1 MGRKRSKSLKMPK
14 MSKMPKMKGGNQV
27 PNPTGGPVPGGP
39 SSGVPAPSAQI
50 PGQPPVPGA
59 PATGSPSV
67 GGAPTGWWGIFTHRL
82 QYLNESKYFAGLC
95 MIMLNVGSKYVA
107 IKFSKSAE
115 EYFKANVTKQ
125 LLVFSMAWMV
135 TRDILTALIITAI
148 FVVLSDHLFN
158 EESNY
163 CIVPEKYRVL
173 STLVDTDGD
182 GIITDEELEKAE
194 ETLRKARQQKIR
206 QDQRSVFQK
215 FDTERE

>member
-1 MGRKRSKSLKMPK
+1 MGKKRSKSLKMPK
-14 MSKMPKMKGGNQV
+14 LPKMKGGNGV
-27 PNPTGGPVPGGP
+27 LPNPNGGPVPGGP
-39 SSGVPAPSAQI
+39 SSGIPAPSASV
-50 PGQPPVPGA
+50 PGHPPIPGA
-59 PATGSPSV
+59 PVVDTSSV
-67 GGAPTGWWGIFTHRL
+67 GGTPLGWWGMFTHRL

-115 EYFKANVTKQ
+115 AYFKANVTNQ

-135 TRDILTALIITAI
+135 TRDILIALIITAV

-158 EESNY
+158 EESSY

>member
-1 MGRKRSKSLKMPK
+1 MPK
-14 MSKMPKMKGGNQV
+14 TKSAPA
-27 PNPTGGPVPGGP
+27 PPPPPPPPPGPP
-39 SSGVPAPSAQI
+39 GVPI
-50 PGQPPVPGA
+50 PPP
-59 PATGSPSV
+59 V
-67 GGAPTGWWGIFTHRL
+67 GGAPEPGFWGFINHHVA
-82 QYLNESKYFAGLC
+82 YLNQSKYFAGLC

-135 TRDILTALIITAI
+135 TRDILIALVITAV

-158 EESNY
+158 EESSY

-194 ETLRKARQQKIR
+194 ETLRKARAQKIR

>member
-1 MGRKRSKSLKMPK
+1 MGRKKNKSLKMPK
-14 MSKMPKMKGGNQV
+14 IPKMKGGNAL
-27 PNPTGGPVPGGP
+27 PNPSGGPVPGGP
-39 SSGVPAPSAQI
+39 SSGVPAPT
-50 PGQPPVPGA
+50 PGQPPVPGM
-59 PATGSPSV
+59 PAASTTPV
-67 GGAPTGWWGIFTHRL
+67 GGAPSGWWGLLVQRL

-135 TRDILTALIITAI
+135 TRDILIALVITAV

-158 EESNY
+158 EESSY

-194 ETLRKARQQKIR
+194 ETLRKARAQKIR